1 MGENFKQVLSI
12 TRRICNNCH
21 NYCAPFFVIVTAGEK
36 TISRV
41 KQMEGLS
48 HILEISQTPTP
59 IASLQSFSRKASLA
73 IALIGC
79 AVLLG
84 WIFDIAALKSLLPGL
99 VSMKAN
105 TAICFILSGASL
117 RLWHLRNERAGEH
130 LVERRIASCEAES
143 GRNSLPSPLFL
154 VSSSLAILVILISLL
169 TLIQYGFHADFGI
182 DQLLFKDSAGAV
194 GTTAPGRMAPNT
206 ALAFLLL
213 GSALLL
219 LSSPRPN
226 YLPAQSFS
234 LVALLI
240 GFLGFL
246 GYVYGNTYFYK
257 AGSSYTAMAAHTAF
271 TFILLCLG
279 ILFARPDRGLMA
291 VIASDNAGGI
301 MARRMSPA
309 VTVIPPVVGYLIL
322 ACYRSNVCTA
332 EMAISLFCI
341 LNVVIFAALIWWN
354 AKSLGIVDG
363 QRWRAEDALKKVN
376 EQLENRV
383 DDRTAQ
389 LLKANDELQKEMA
402 ERQKNYN
409 LLRAVIE
416 STHDAIFVKDI
427 QGRYVMINAASATM
441 LGKPV
446 EEIIGRYESAFL
458 PPEVAHKVRETDRK
472 IMTDVAVKII
482 EEDVSIMGNNRTY
495 LSTKSVW
502 RDAQGNIMGLVGI
515 ARDISKRLQ
524 AEEALRLSEQR
535 YRSLT
540 VATAQMVWTCSAEG
554 EIITPQ
560 PSWCAYTGQSFE
572 QMKGRGWGEA
582 IHPDDR
588 QRTARAW
595 NRAVETKSLYEVEH
609 RVRAKDDSYRYFWV
623 RAVPVL
629 AEDSS
634 IREWVGTHTDITDRV
649 HAEEALRQSEAR
661 SREQATQL
669 QKTLR
674 ELQQTQAQLIQ
685 TEKISS
691 LGQLVAGVAHEI
703 NNPINFIYGNT
714 SHASQYA
721 QDLLNLLNLYLQHY
735 PSPAPEIQEEIEAI
749 DLDFLAEDL
758 PKLLSS
764 MMLGAERI
772 RDLVVSLRTF
782 SRLDEAQMKQVDI
795 HEGIDSTLLILQHRL
810 KAKPE
815 RPGIEVI
822 KEYGNL
828 PQVECYPGQL
838 NQVFMNILANAIDA
852 LEEYSRLPLLSE
864 NRQHRSTIRIRTEKL
879 NEDWIAIRIADSGS
893 GIPEQVQQRLF
904 DPFFTTKPVGKGT
917 GLGLS
922 ISYQIVVEKHRG
934 RLKCISALGEGT
946 EFVIEIPLRQPC
958 Q

>member
-1 MGENFKQVLSI
+1 
-12 TRRICNNCH
+12 
-21 NYCAPFFVIVTAGEK
+21 
-36 TISRV
+36 
-41 KQMEGLS
+41 
-48 HILEISQTPTP
+48 
-59 IASLQSFSRKASLA
+59 
-73 IALIGC
+73 
-79 AVLLG
+79 
-84 WIFDIAALKSLLPGL
+84 
-99 VSMKAN
+99 
-105 TAICFILSGASL
+105 
-117 RLWHLRNERAGEH
+117 
-130 LVERRIASCEAES
+130 
-143 GRNSLPSPLFL
+143 
-154 VSSSLAILVILISLL
+154 
-169 TLIQYGFHADFGI
+169 
-182 DQLLFKDSAGAV
+182 
-194 GTTAPGRMAPNT
+194 
-206 ALAFLLL
+206 
-213 GSALLL
+213 
-219 LSSPRPN
+219 
-226 YLPAQSFS
+226 
-234 LVALLI
+234 
-240 GFLGFL
+240 
-246 GYVYGNTYFYK
+246 
-257 AGSSYTAMAAHTAF
+257 MAAHTAF

>member
-1 MGENFKQVLSI
+1 MHLKLNASFTKALFPFGESAKLPLPSVRVVSERVGHCRAPTLATPAAGELSFVAVATRKRRLGENLKQVLSI
-12 TRRICNNCH
+12 TRRLCKNCH
-21 NYCAPFFVIVTAGEK
+21 TFCAPFFAIIVSCAK

-41 KQMEGLS
+41 KQMEGFS

-59 IASLQSFSRKASLA
+59 SASLQSFSRTAGLA
-73 IALIGC
+73 VALIGC

-117 RLWHLRNERAGEH
+117 RLWHLGNERADH
-130 LVERRIASCEAES
+130 PLVERRIPSGSAES
-143 GRNSLPSPLFL
+143 RRNALASPFFL
-154 VSSSLAILVILISLL
+154 VSSSLAISVILISLL
-169 TLIQYGFHADFGI
+169 TLIQYGFQADFGI
-182 DQLLFKDSAGAV
+182 DELLFKDSAGAV
-194 GTTAPGRMAPNT
+194 DTSAPGRMAPNT
-206 ALAFLLL
+206 ALAFFLL

-219 LSSPRPN
+219 LSAPRPN

-234 LVALLI
+234 LGAFLI

-257 AGSSYTAMAAHTAF
+257 AGFSHTAMAAHTAF
-271 TFILLCLG
+271 AFILLCLG

-301 MARRMSPA
+301 MARRLSPA
-309 VTVIPPVVGYLIL
+309 VTAIPPVVGYLIL

-341 LNVVIFAALIWWN
+341 LTVVIFAALIWWN

-363 QRWRAEDALKKVN
+363 QRWRAEAALKKVN

-383 DDRTAQ
+383 EERTAQ
-389 LLKANDELQKEMA
+389 LLKVNDELQKESG
-402 ERQKNYN
+402 ERQKSYN

-416 STHDAIFVKDI
+416 STPDAIFVKDI
-427 QGRYVMINAASATM
+427 QGRYLMVNAASARM

-446 EEIIGRYESAFL
+446 EEIVGRDDSAFS
-458 PPEVAHKVRETDRK
+458 PPELARKVRKNDRK
-472 IMTDVAVKII
+472 ILTDGAEKIL
-482 EEDVSIMGNNRTY
+482 EEDVSVVGDKRTY

-502 RDAQGNIMGLVGI
+502 RDARGNIMGLVGI
-515 ARDISKRLQ
+515 ARDITPRVQ
-524 AEEALRLSEQR
+524 AE
-535 YRSLT
+535 
-540 VATAQMVWTCSAEG
+540 
-554 EIITPQ
+554 
-560 PSWCAYTGQSFE
+560 
-572 QMKGRGWGEA
+572 K
-582 IHPDDR
+582 
-588 QRTARAW
+588 
-595 NRAVETKSLYEVEH
+595 
-609 RVRAKDDSYRYFWV
+609 
-623 RAVPVL
+623 
-629 AEDSS
+629 
-634 IREWVGTHTDITDRV
+634 
-649 HAEEALRQSEAR
+649 ALRQSEVR
-661 SREQATQL
+661 YREQATQL

-674 ELQQTQAQLIQ
+674 ELQQTQSQLIQ

-691 LGQLVAGVAHEI
+691 LGQLVAGLAHEI
-703 NNPINFIYGNT
+703 NNPINFIYGNI
-714 SHASQYA
+714 SHASLYA
-721 QDLLNLLNLYLQHY
+721 QDLLNLINLYVKHY
-735 PSPAPEIQEEIEAI
+735 PSPAPEIQQEIEAT

-764 MMLGAERI
+764 MKLGADRI
-772 RDLVVSLRTF
+772 RELVVSLRNF
-782 SRLDEAQMKQVDI
+782 SRLDEAQMKPVDI

-810 KAKPE
+810 KAKAE

-852 LEEYSRLPLLSE
+852 LEEYSRLLLLSE

-879 NEDWIAIRIADSGS
+879 NKDWIAIRIADSGS
-893 GIPEQVQQRLF
+893 GIPDQVQQRLF

-922 ISYQIVVEKHRG
+922 ISYQIVVEKHKG

-946 EFVIEIPLRQPC
+946 EFVIEIPLRQSC